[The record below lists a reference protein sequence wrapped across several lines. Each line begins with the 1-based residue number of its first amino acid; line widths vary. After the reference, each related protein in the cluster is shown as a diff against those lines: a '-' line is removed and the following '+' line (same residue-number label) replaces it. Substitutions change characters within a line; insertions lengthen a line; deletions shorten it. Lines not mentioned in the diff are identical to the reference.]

1 MCLVY
6 DYSCA
11 YFKVF
16 KAMKSSDI
24 HQQALLY
31 YDKTLVVLY
40 YAYAKIYRN
49 VVVDGKWDFFKKKEQ
64 NSHKEFCVKWRF
76 YLQLN
81 IKLSSTVT
89 NNHL

>member
-1 MCLVY
+1 MCLVC

-31 YDKTLVVLY
+31 YDKTLVVLD
-40 YAYAKIYRN
+40 YAYAKMECS
-49 VVVDGKWDFFKKKEQ
+49 GGWKMGFFQKKGAK
-64 NSHKEFCVKWRF
+64 F
-76 YLQLN
+76 
-81 IKLSSTVT
+81 T
-89 NNHL
+89 

>member
-1 MCLVY
+1 MINFRTMYAILDHITLAQTITECVLVC

-31 YDKTLVVLY
+31 YDKTLVVLD

-49 VVVDGKWDFFKKKEQ
+49 VVVDEKMGFFRKKGAK
-64 NSHKEFCVKWRF
+64 F
-76 YLQLN
+76 
-81 IKLSSTVT
+81 T
-89 NNHL
+89 

>member
-1 MCLVY
+1 MYYTCNFRSYYSSTKYNWMCLVC

-31 YDKTLVVLY
+31 YDKALVVLH

-64 NSHKEFCVKWRF
+64 NS
-76 YLQLN
+76 
-81 IKLSSTVT
+81 
-89 NNHL
+89 

>member
-1 MCLVY
+1 MCLVC

-31 YDKTLVVLY
+31 YDKSLVVLH
-40 YAYAKIYRN
+40 YAYAKIYRT
-49 VVVDGKWDFFKKKEQ
+49 VVVDEKMGFFQKKGAKFTNGILRKLEILPTIKHQ
-64 NSHKEFCVKWRF
+64 AIVYSH
-76 YLQLN
+76 
-81 IKLSSTVT
+81 
-89 NNHL
+89 

>member
-1 MCLVY
+1 MCLVC

-24 HQQALLY
+24 HQKALLY

-49 VVVDGKWDFFKKKEQ
+49 VVVDEKWDFFRKKEQ
-64 NSHKEFCVKWRF
+64 NSHEEFCVK
-76 YLQLN
+76 
-81 IKLSSTVT
+81 
-89 NNHL
+89 

>member
-1 MCLVY
+1 MCLVC

-31 YDKTLVVLY
+31 YGKSLVVLH
-40 YAYAKIYRN
+40 YAHAKIYRN
-49 VVVDGKWDFFKKKEQ
+49 AVVDKKMAFFQKKGAK
-64 NSHKEFCVKWRF
+64 F
-76 YLQLN
+76 
-81 IKLSSTVT
+81 T
-89 NNHL
+89 

>member
-1 MCLVY
+1 MCLVC

-31 YDKTLVVLY
+31 YGKSLVVLH
-40 YAYAKIYRN
+40 YAHAKIYRN
-49 VVVDGKWDFFKKKEQ
+49 VVVDKKMAFFQKKGAK
-64 NSHKEFCVKWRF
+64 F
-76 YLQLN
+76 
-81 IKLSSTVT
+81 T
-89 NNHL
+89 

>member
-1 MCLVY
+1 MCLVC

-31 YDKTLVVLY
+31 YDKSLVVLH
-40 YAYAKIYRN
+40 YAYAKIYRT
-49 VVVDGKWDFFKKKEQ
+49 VVVDEQMGVFQKKKAAKKGGILRKVEILSTIKHQ
-64 NSHKEFCVKWRF
+64 AILYSH
-76 YLQLN
+76 
-81 IKLSSTVT
+81 
-89 NNHL
+89 